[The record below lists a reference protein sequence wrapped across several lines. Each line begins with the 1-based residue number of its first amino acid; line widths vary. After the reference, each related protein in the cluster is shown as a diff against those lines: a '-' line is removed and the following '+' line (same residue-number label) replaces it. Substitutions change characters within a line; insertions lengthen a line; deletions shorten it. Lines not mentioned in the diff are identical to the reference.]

1 MRIATMLLI
10 AFSLVRASASAQGAD
25 AEFKALYDGHHWFQL
40 RDEQARKGGS
50 RFYKAAV
57 EVAFGRKPE
66 AEADLKEI
74 ISSAKSDALSFEARE
89 LLIGLY
95 FRLGKYKE
103 AFAQGKLMIA
113 LKPDAAD
120 IQNMLPTLKALSSF
134 PDQTSV
140 STERSF
146 IPIDIEDEN
155 LVLPVHINGIEA
167 HYIFDNGFSI
177 SGMSEL
183 EAKRL
188 HLTVHEVK
196 TKIDTMSGAEVGIR
210 IAVAENL
217 QIGNTH
223 LKNVAFYVLPVS
235 QPPFDQLAEAR
246 QGILGLPVAIALNH
260 FQWSA
265 KDRTFRL
272 LPPSPKSSKDSGNLA
287 FDGTSIFQHALYAGE
302 PLDFSLDMGAQNT
315 VLYPAFAQAQP
326 DYQTSGSSEAHKV
339 TGVGGSAEI
348 SSVLVSSLT
357 FTVGGR
363 NVLLRPAHI
372 LLKSNNSTSGWF
384 SGNLGMDLL
393 NQARS
398 VEVDFNSMKLMLH

>member
-1 MRIATMLLI
+1 MTMLLI
-10 AFSLVRASASAQGAD
+10 ALNLVRASASAQDTD
-25 AEFKALYDGHHWFQL
+25 AQFKALYDGHHWFQL

-50 RFYKAAV
+50 SFYKAAV
-57 EVAFGRKPE
+57 ETAFGPE
-66 AEADLKEI
+66 PKAEADLERV
-74 ISSAKSDALSFEARE
+74 ISSANSDALKFETRE

-95 FRLGKYKE
+95 FRLGKYHE
-103 AFAQGKLMIA
+103 AFAQGELMLA
-113 LKPDAAD
+113 QRPGAVD
-120 IQNMLPTLKALSSF
+120 IQNMLPTLEVLNSF
-134 PDQTSV
+134 PDQAID
-140 STERSF
+140 STERSS

-155 LVLPVHINGIEA
+155 LVLPVRINGIEA

-196 TKIDTMSGAEVGIR
+196 TKIDTMSGAEVSIR

-223 LKNVAFYVLPVS
+223 LKNVAFYVLPAT
-235 QPPFDQLAEAR
+235 QPPFNQLAEGR
-246 QGILGLPVAIALNH
+246 QGILGLPVVIALNH

-265 KDRTFRL
+265 KDRVFRL

-287 FDGTSIFQHALYAGE
+287 FDGTFIFQQAIYAGG

-315 VLYPAFAQAQP
+315 VLYPAFAQAHS
-326 DYQTSGSSEAHKV
+326 DLQTIGSSEAHKV

-348 SSVLVSSLT
+348 PSVLVPSLT

-363 NVLLRPAHI
+363 DVSLRPAHI

-398 VEVDFNSMKLMLH
+398 VEIDFNSMKLMLH